1 MSTLKKILSLSL
13 ALAMLMSVSV
23 FAGFADAA
31 EIDKDAKAAVELL
44 AAVKILNG
52 IPQEDG
58 TVDFAPKATIKRAEA
73 AKMIYVLRNGG
84 VDDGAATWKAAVS
97 FADCEGHWAAGYI
110 AYCETYGII
119 NGRTET
125 VFDPEA
131 PVTGIELA
139 KMLLTVA
146 GYKGEV
152 EGYTGTGWE
161 KNVVADANEAG
172 LFDGAKFALTEAA
185 PRQWAAVMF
194 ENAFDVNIPVY
205 IGDYRVDGIVGTQ
218 LTVAEK
224 FLDFNADRVTTV
236 LATETASV
244 NGTFA
249 AKGKVIL
256 ADGTETFAVA
266 DALVGQQVKVTTIN
280 DKIVTIAATGKTIAG
295 ELKVGAKITSGTDK
309 DKYPVTVG
317 GTAIGNKATTDVI
330 FDTLTVQNVLDQQAK
345 KGNYVAY
352 TAYDADGNKTVDYI
366 TTATTTYGVVTVNTD
381 KSFTVGS
388 FAVDKDGKTTVGS
401 AKVAVTVAG
410 TMKTGIVA
418 KYTVDTLTGKYSV
431 APADVAVG
439 VFTGISGTKYTVG
452 GTQYEYATDAL
463 ESAYLAAYTNMKKT
477 VVLYT
482 DGKYVVKAEE
492 FTTETVAPTTPTAL
506 PAQLAYLIDG
516 AKVAIAGTNV
526 DEWGNETPA
535 ATKYAYKVKVMLAN
549 GATAMFELETDAKAL
564 KDIACWTTANL
575 FFAEGGFDTSF
586 AGAVYEYALSANGKL
601 ILKKGFADVDKVDFY
616 VNGEKAQTVEAN
628 KAMGLAKDYNTTNTL
643 FGDTFIRGT
652 ENTVVFAK
660 YTDKDGKVSYKTIKL
675 ADLKGTTYST
685 KVLAATADTIGEA
698 LLVVAEYAYKAPTT
712 TPVTTT
718 PYIVAVSAPEYIVE
732 GDKIFKT
739 FKAID
744 LNKAGDAVEYK
755 ADAATALTIT
765 KGSIYKLETKDG
777 LVTKAEAETWAEG
790 SVQAKVADLL
800 LVKYAGASDAS
811 LVEIKGTNAKNY
823 FADNCKIIVKNG
835 DAYTAGNVDSLIVA
849 KKTDNVF
856 NNNIKYVLDTNNEF
870 TYIIIDLAK

>member
-31 EIDKDAKAAVELL
+31 EIDKDAAAAVELL
-44 AAVKILNG
+44 TAVKILNG
-52 IPQEDG
+52 IEKEDG
-58 TVDFAPKATIKRAEA
+58 TFDFAPKATIKRAEA

-84 VDDGAATWKAAVS
+84 VDDKAETWKAAVS

-152 EGYTGTGWE
+152 EGYTGNGWE

-194 ENAFDVNIPVY
+194 ENAFDAQIPVY
-205 IGDYRVDGIVGTQ
+205 IGDYRIDGIAGTNQ
-218 LTVAEK
+218 TVAEK
-224 FLDFNADRVTTV
+224 FLKFEVSDPTVV
-236 LATETASV
+236 LATKTASV
-244 NGTFA
+244 NGTYASA
-249 AKGKVIL
+249 AGKTVL
-256 ADGTETFAVA
+256 ATGEVAFAVS

-280 DKIVTIAATGKTIAG
+280 GTIVTIAATGKTIAG
-295 ELKVGAKITSGTDK
+295 ELKVTKNTSGDNK
-309 DKYPVTVG
+309 DKYTVVVG
-317 GTAIGNKATTDVI
+317 GTTLNNKAEATAVI
-330 FDTLTVQNVLDQQAK
+330 CGELTAKAVADQQAK

-352 TAYDADGNKTVDYI
+352 TAYDANGDKTVDYI
-366 TTATTTYGVVTVNTD
+366 TTATTTYGVVGTISTATETKGDFNIGEYAVDVSNTAKFTVN
-381 KSFTVGS
+381 
-388 FAVDKDGKTTVGS
+388 
-401 AKVAVTVAG
+401 G
-410 TMKTGIVA
+410 TMKAGIVA
-418 KYTVDTLTGKYSV
+418 KYTVDTLTGKVVV

-506 PAQLAYLIDG
+506 PSQLAYVIDG
-516 AKVAIAGTNV
+516 AKVAIAGSEV
-526 DEWGNETPA
+526 DEWGNVTPA

-575 FFAEGGFDTSF
+575 FFDTGAFDTSF

-601 ILKKGFADVDKVDFY
+601 ILKKGFADVDKVDFF

-628 KAMGLAKDYNTTNTL
+628 KAMGLAKVYNTTNTL

-675 ADLKGTTYST
+675 ADLKGTNYTT
-685 KVLAATADTIGEA
+685 KVLAATDAAIAEA
-698 LLVVAEYAYKAPTT
+698 LLVVADYSYKAPTT
-712 TPVTTT
+712 ETVTTT

-744 LNKAGDAVEYK
+744 LNKAGEAVEYK
-755 ADAATALTIT
+755 AAADTALTIEAG
-765 KGSIYKLETKDG
+765 KIYNLTTENG
-777 LVTKAEAETWAEG
+777 LVKTATEETWAEG

-835 DAYTAGNVDSLIVA
+835 SAYTAGNVDSLIVA
-849 KKTDNVF
+849 KKTNNVF

>member
-31 EIDKDAKAAVELL
+31 EIDKDAAAAVELL

-152 EGYTGTGWE
+152 EGYTGNGWE

-266 DALVGQQVKVTTIN
+266 DALVGQEVKVTTIN
-280 DKIVTIAATGKTIAG
+280 SKIVTIAATGKTIAG
-295 ELKVGAKITSGTDK
+295 ELKVTKNTSGDNK
-309 DKYPVTVG
+309 DKYTVVVG
-317 GTAIGNKATTDVI
+317 GTTLNNKAEATAVI
-330 FDTLTVQNVLDQQAK
+330 CGELTAKAVADQQAK

-352 TAYDADGNKTVDYI
+352 TAYDVTGDKTVDYI
-366 TTATTTYGVVTVNTD
+366 TTATTTYGVVGTISTATETKGDFNIGEYAVDVSNTAKFTVN
-381 KSFTVGS
+381 
-388 FAVDKDGKTTVGS
+388 
-401 AKVAVTVAG
+401 G
-410 TMKTGIVA
+410 TMKAGIVA
-418 KYTVDTLTGKYSV
+418 KYTVDTLTGKVVV

-506 PAQLAYLIDG
+506 PAQLAYVIDG
-516 AKVAIAGTNV
+516 AKVAIAGSEV
-526 DEWGNETPA
+526 DEWGNVTPA

-575 FFAEGGFDTSF
+575 FFDTGAFDTSF

-601 ILKKGFADVDKVDFY
+601 ILKKGFADVDKVDFF

-628 KAMGLAKDYNTTNTL
+628 KAMGLAKVYNTTNTL

-675 ADLKGTTYST
+675 ADLKGTTYTT
-685 KVLAATADTIGEA
+685 KVLAATDAAIAEA
-698 LLVVAEYAYKAPTT
+698 LLVVADYSYKAPTT
-712 TPVTTT
+712 ETVTTT

-744 LNKAGDAVEYK
+744 LNKAGEAVEYK
-755 ADAATALTIT
+755 AAADTALTIEAG
-765 KGSIYKLETKDG
+765 KIYNLTTENG
-777 LVTKAEAETWAEG
+777 LVKTATEETWAEG

-835 DAYTAGNVDSLIVA
+835 SAYTAGNVDSLIVA
-849 KKTDNVF
+849 KKTNNVF

>member
-31 EIDKDAKAAVELL
+31 EIDKDAAAAVELL

-152 EGYTGTGWE
+152 EGYTGNGWE

-266 DALVGQQVKVTTIN
+266 DALVGQEVKVTTIN

-295 ELKVGAKITSGTDK
+295 ELKVTKNTSGDNK
-309 DKYPVTVG
+309 DKYTVVVG
-317 GTAIGNKATTDVI
+317 GTTLNNKAEATAVI
-330 FDTLTVQNVLDQQAK
+330 CGELTAKAVADQQAK

-352 TAYDADGNKTVDYI
+352 TAYDVTGDKTVDYI
-366 TTATTTYGVVTVNTD
+366 TTATTTYGVVGTISTATETKGDFNIGEYAVDVSNTAKFTVN
-381 KSFTVGS
+381 
-388 FAVDKDGKTTVGS
+388 
-401 AKVAVTVAG
+401 G
-410 TMKTGIVA
+410 TMKAGIVA
-418 KYTVDTLTGKYSV
+418 KYTVDTLTGKVVV

-492 FTTETVAPTTPTAL
+492 FTTDTVAPTTPTAL

-516 AKVAIAGTNV
+516 ARVAVEESKV
-526 DEWGNETPA
+526 DEWGRPVA
-535 ATKYAYKVKVMLAN
+535 ATEIKYTYKVKVMLAN

-575 FFAEGGFDTSF
+575 FFTEGGFDTSF

-628 KAMGLAKDYNTTNTL
+628 KAMGMVKAYNTTNTL

-712 TPVTTT
+712 ETVTTT

-744 LNKAGDAVEYK
+744 LNKAGEAVEYK
-755 ADAATALTIT
+755 ADAATALTIEAG
-765 KGSIYKLETKDG
+765 KIYNLTTENG
-777 LVTKAEAETWAEG
+777 LVKTATEETWAEG

-800 LVKYAGASDAS
+800 LVKYAGESDAS

-835 DAYTAGNVDSLIVA
+835 SAYTAGNVDSLIVA
-849 KKTDNVF
+849 KKTNNVF
-856 NNNIKYVLDTNNEF
+856 NNNIKYVVDAAGEF

>member
-152 EGYTGTGWE
+152 EGYTGNGWE

-266 DALVGQQVKVTTIN
+266 DALVGQEVKVTTIN

-295 ELKVGAKITSGTDK
+295 ELKVTKNASGDNK
-309 DKYPVTVG
+309 DKYTVVVG
-317 GTAIGNKATTDVI
+317 GT
-330 FDTLTVQNVLDQQAK
+330 TLTAKAEATAVICGELTAKAVADQQAK

-352 TAYDADGNKTVDYI
+352 TAYDVTGDKTVDYI
-366 TTATTTYGVVTVNTD
+366 TTATTTYGVVGTISTATETKGDFNIGEYAVDVSNTAKFTVN
-381 KSFTVGS
+381 
-388 FAVDKDGKTTVGS
+388 
-401 AKVAVTVAG
+401 G
-410 TMKTGIVA
+410 TMKAGIVA
-418 KYTVDTLTGKYSV
+418 KYTVDTLTGKVVV

-492 FTTETVAPTTPTAL
+492 FTTDTVAPTTPTAL
-506 PAQLAYLIDG
+506 PSQLAYLIDG

-526 DEWGNETPA
+526 DEWGIETPA

-575 FFAEGGFDTSF
+575 FFDTGAFDTSF

-628 KAMGLAKDYNTTNTL
+628 KAMGLVKAYNTTNTL

-712 TPVTTT
+712 ETVTTT

-744 LNKAGDAVEYK
+744 LNKAGEAVEYK
-755 ADAATALTIT
+755 ADAATALTIEAG
-765 KGSIYKLETKDG
+765 KIYNLTTENG
-777 LVTKAEAETWAEG
+777 LVKTATEETWAEG

-835 DAYTAGNVDSLIVA
+835 SAYTAGNVDSLIVA
-849 KKTDNVF
+849 KKTNNVF

>member
-31 EIDKDAKAAVELL
+31 EIDKDAAAAVELL

-152 EGYTGTGWE
+152 EGYTGNGWE

-266 DALVGQQVKVTTIN
+266 DALVGQEVKVTTIN
-280 DKIVTIAATGKTIAG
+280 SKIVTIAATGKTIAG
-295 ELKVGAKITSGTDK
+295 ELKVTKNTSGDNK
-309 DKYPVTVG
+309 DKYTVVVG
-317 GTAIGNKATTDVI
+317 GTTLNNKAEATAVI
-330 FDTLTVQNVLDQQAK
+330 CGELTAKAVADQQAK

-352 TAYDADGNKTVDYI
+352 TAYDVTGDKTVDYI
-366 TTATTTYGVVTVNTD
+366 TTATTTYGVVGTISTATETKGDFNIGEYAVDVSNTAKFTVN
-381 KSFTVGS
+381 
-388 FAVDKDGKTTVGS
+388 
-401 AKVAVTVAG
+401 G
-410 TMKTGIVA
+410 TMKAGIVA
-418 KYTVDTLTGKYSV
+418 KYTVDTLTGKVVV

-506 PAQLAYLIDG
+506 PSQLAYVIDG
-516 AKVAIAGTNV
+516 AKVAIAGSEV
-526 DEWGNETPA
+526 DEWGNVTPA

-575 FFAEGGFDTSF
+575 FFDTGAFDTSF

-601 ILKKGFADVDKVDFY
+601 ILKKGFADVDKVDFF

-628 KAMGLAKDYNTTNTL
+628 KAMGLAKVYNTTNTL

-675 ADLKGTTYST
+675 ADLKGTNYTT
-685 KVLAATADTIGEA
+685 KVLAATDAAIAEA
-698 LLVVAEYAYKAPTT
+698 LLVVADYSYKAPTT
-712 TPVTTT
+712 ETVTTT

-744 LNKAGDAVEYK
+744 LNKAGEAVEYK
-755 ADAATALTIT
+755 AAADTALTIEAG
-765 KGSIYKLETKDG
+765 KIYNLTTENG
-777 LVTKAEAETWAEG
+777 LVKTATEETWAEG

-835 DAYTAGNVDSLIVA
+835 SAYTAGNVDSLIVA
-849 KKTDNVF
+849 KKTNNVF